1 MSSELFHNTVVKQSI
16 ALESQDSSG
25 WRIRWWCFNSNG
37 DIDLCPEE
45 RTEARLL
52 IPSLNTRLHLSNC
65 FHSQFLQ
72 AWCRAIQFFPH
83 YTPPLTGCSSNL
95 CCFLPFPS
103 NKNLQLLS
111 HFPKPSYITSF
122 STLQLKARENHV
134 KISKCWISK
143 LRQTH
148 SEEVQNQNLSLPI
161 RFWFTKSSQWQYHS
175 SAMHKVWII
184 QQKGG
189 FWEAKSPLNPS
200 RVVVFQTGMQL
211 IPLPGY
217 PLAAEV
223 DCLRLLLAWFHPKDI
238 TISTLQSCST
248 M

>member
-1 MSSELFHNTVVKQSI
+1 MFSLSISAGMVQSYPIFSPLHSSTDRLQFQS
-16 ALESQDSSG
+16 
-25 WRIRWWCFNSNG
+25 
-37 DIDLCPEE
+37 
-45 RTEARLL
+45 LL
-52 IPSLNTRLHLSNC
+52 
-65 FHSQFLQ
+65 
-72 AWCRAIQFFPH
+72 
-83 YTPPLTGCSSNL
+83 
-95 CCFLPFPS
+95 FPS
-103 NKNLQLLS
+103 FPFKQKPPAAFTLS
-111 HFPKPSYITSF
+111 KAILHHYITSF

-161 RFWFTKSSQWQYHS
+161 RFWSTKSSQWQYHS

-200 RVVVFQTGMQL
+200 QVVVFQTGMQL

-223 DCLRLLLAWFHPKDI
+223 DCLQLLLAWFHPKDI